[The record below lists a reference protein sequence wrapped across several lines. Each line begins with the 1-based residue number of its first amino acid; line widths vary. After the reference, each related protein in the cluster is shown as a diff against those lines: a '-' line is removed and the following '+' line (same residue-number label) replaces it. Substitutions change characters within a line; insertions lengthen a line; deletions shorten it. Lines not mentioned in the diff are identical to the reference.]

1 MVSTTVL
8 VQLFMCL
15 NPNVE
20 EDLPRA
26 QEESHVPD
34 IVISGL
40 LEKLSLK
47 VAVVKSFWV
56 WALASEELSGHHDL
70 FLQNS

>member
-8 VQLFMCL
+8 LAQFFTYL

-26 QEESHVPD
+26 QEESR
-34 IVISGL
+34 ISGTVISGL
-40 LEKLSLK
+40 LEKLPVK
-47 VAVVKSFWV
+47 VPVVLSF
-56 WALASEELSGHHDL
+56 
-70 FLQNS
+70 